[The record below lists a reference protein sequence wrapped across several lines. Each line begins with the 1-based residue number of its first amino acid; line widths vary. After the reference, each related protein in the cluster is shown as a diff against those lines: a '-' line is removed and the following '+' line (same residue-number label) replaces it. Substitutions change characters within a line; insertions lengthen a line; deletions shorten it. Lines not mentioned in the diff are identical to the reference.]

1 MTNSTS
7 SVIKNKQERKSVV
20 RDPIL
25 IVEDKLE
32 NTLMLE
38 ALCDEFG
45 IQYQSASNG
54 EEALEMA
61 KANKYSFYIV
71 DLMMPV
77 MDGPTFI
84 QRLKE
89 FQPDATILVQTALDS
104 TDTVI
109 EVMKLGV
116 FDYIIKPILP
126 DQFQKALSKAVDYRF
141 LKANETAILE
151 AESLKLRNQL
161 EWLTYKETRRKAG
174 DESWEKSSIHSL
186 QTSLSQGSGIGAII
200 SLLDMIKVEMKED
213 GDNYLINKSMMNLVI
228 ENQEITKNLLKGL
241 TQLLEIINRNL
252 EKQKIKASELVEKI
266 KHSSEFIIP
275 YLEKKS
281 LRLAM
286 PVLKKEVE
294 LDIES
299 DLILLALEEVILN
312 AYKYCAPKTSLEV
325 FTSINQGYFCIVVKN
340 IVDEK
345 PYGGVDEKHENLV
358 LQPFFRIHPPVE
370 SVSHLERFGLGLGL
384 TAVDQILRKHN
395 GLFFIH
401 NAKDHTGEQVRLCVM
416 SELLLPIQ

>member
-1 MTNSTS
+1 MNNVTNQAL
-7 SVIKNKQERKSVV
+7 KNKQERKSVV

-25 IVEDKLE
+25 LVEDKLE

-45 IQYQSASNG
+45 IQYESASNG

-61 KANKYSFYIV
+61 KANRYSFYIV
-71 DLMMPV
+71 DLLMPV

-89 FQPDATILVQTALDS
+89 FQPDATVLVQTAIDS

-116 FDYIIKPILP
+116 FDYILKPIIP
-126 DQFQKALSKAVDYRF
+126 EQFHKALSKAVDYRF
-141 LKANETAILE
+141 LKAKEAAILE

-161 EWLTYKETRRKAG
+161 EWLTYKETRRKSA

-200 SLLDMIKVEMKED
+200 SLLDMIKAEMKLE
-213 GDNYLINKSMMNLVI
+213 GDNYILKKDIMDLVF

-241 TQLLEIINRNL
+241 TQLLEIINRGL
-252 EKQKIKASELVEKI
+252 DKRKIKASELVERAKA
-266 KHSSEFIIP
+266 SCEFIQP
-275 YLEKKS
+275 YLDRKALKIFPPS
-281 LRLAM
+281 
-286 PVLKKEVE
+286 LKKEVD
-294 LDIES
+294 LDIEL
-299 DLILLALEEVILN
+299 DLFILALEEVILN
-312 AYKYCAPKTSLEV
+312 AFKYCAPKTSLEL

-345 PYGGVDEKHENLV
+345 PYGGVEEKYESLV

-370 SVSHLERFGLGLGL
+370 SVSHLEKFGLGLGL

-401 NAKDHTGEQVRLCVM
+401 NAKDHTGDQVRLCVM